1 MLKLFIKSHDIS
13 DGCLFFYI
21 WVCAWLHKLV
31 SPLKLAGKKN
41 QPQVFFFNPSAP
53 LIGSVDS
60 TIRQEI
66 NLDFLEKFSK
76 VPSFS
81 RERGWHFQLLLGDKR
96 SIAGSSFCVWFN
108 HVWVFGVV
116 VYRSLWRFRFVCFG
130 NWGFQV
136 SKRIHL
142 VSFSGVNPV
151 ISPHTTIIQ
160 GFRVSGIHQQELSE
174 YQAASLLLWLQ
185 TIIESLTVKVE
196 E

>member
-13 DGCLFFYI
+13 DGCISFYI
-21 WVCAWLHKLV
+21 WVRAWLHKLV

-108 HVWVFGVV
+108 HVWVFGFI
-116 VYRSLWRFRFVCFG
+116 VYRSMWRFRFVCFRNQRFG
-130 NWGFQV
+130 SLKEYILFFFFWGRSNYFTAHDNHSRV
-136 SKRIHL
+136 
-142 VSFSGVNPV
+142 
-151 ISPHTTIIQ
+151 Q
-160 GFRVSGIHQQELSE
+160 GFWDTPARAEWISS
-174 YQAASLLLWLQ
+174 S
-185 TIIESLTVKVE
+185 
-196 E
+196 